1 MKASAAP
8 YLLQPRAPL
17 LEGRFTARFDRFIAE
32 LTLADGTPI
41 RAHCVNPG
49 RMERPGNSWDKS
61 VGIKSTR

>member
-41 RAHCVNPG
+41 RAHCVSG
-49 RMERPGNSWDKS
+49 MLSLRKHERARP
-61 VGIKSTR
+61 